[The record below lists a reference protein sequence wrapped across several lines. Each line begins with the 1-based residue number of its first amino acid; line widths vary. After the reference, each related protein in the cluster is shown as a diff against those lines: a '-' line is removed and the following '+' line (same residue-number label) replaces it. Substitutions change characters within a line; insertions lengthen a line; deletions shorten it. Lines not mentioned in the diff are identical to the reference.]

1 MGIAALE
8 QFSSMAHFVPL
19 YLQDQQLT
27 NQVFLI
33 KHDPTGPKDAHTSVL
48 VDVAGT
54 STATNIKGVL
64 CHVVANT
71 NDGQIPHSTSFKCDY
86 WESPKSRL
94 TLIYVGNLAESKYIG
109 GVEPLPQYL
118 NNPWMQNGIHQHL
131 INPQIA
137 VAYKQSL
144 LHFLTS
150 YLYSHM
156 AELYEQK
163 WSASLNCQQF
173 ARRFIEETIGL
184 NWPDGVSV
192 AGDIVNEIPEVNMNI
207 KQPMTVIVMCI
218 TIVATIKA
226 LALDYRNDV
235 LFNCIALISGLLVHI
250 RHLTGVMADP
260 DFLKLITRIAINFSP
275 HLTKIVVVKAF
286 HFRTNLLVEVDI
298 GLLVNMQIQQ
308 AHDIDINL
316 QMKL

>member
-173 ARRFIEETIGL
+173 ARRFIEETI
-184 NWPDGVSV
+184 
-192 AGDIVNEIPEVNMNI
+192 
-207 KQPMTVIVMCI
+207 
-218 TIVATIKA
+218 
-226 LALDYRNDV
+226 
-235 LFNCIALISGLLVHI
+235 VHI

-298 GLLVNMQIQQ
+298 GLLGNMQIQQ

>member
-8 QFSSMAHFVPL
+8 QFSSMAHSVLL

-27 NQVFLI
+27 DQGFLI
-33 KHDPTGPKDAHTSVL
+33 KHDPTGPKDAHMSVL

-54 STATNIKGVL
+54 STATNINGVL

-71 NDGQIPHSTSFKCDY
+71 NDGKIPPSTSFKCDY

-109 GVEPLPQYL
+109 GVEPLPQYF

-144 LHFLTS
+144 LH
-150 YLYSHM
+150 
-156 AELYEQK
+156 
-163 WSASLNCQQF
+163 SL
-173 ARRFIEETIGL
+173 L
-184 NWPDGVSV
+184 
-192 AGDIVNEIPEVNMNI
+192 NEIPEVNMNI
-207 KQPMTVIVMCI
+207 KQPMTVIVMRI

-226 LALDYRNDV
+226 LALDHRND
-235 LFNCIALISGLLVHI
+235 I
-250 RHLTGVMADP
+250 
-260 DFLKLITRIAINFSP
+260 
-275 HLTKIVVVKAF
+275 
-286 HFRTNLLVEVDI
+286 
-298 GLLVNMQIQQ
+298 
-308 AHDIDINL
+308 
-316 QMKL
+316 